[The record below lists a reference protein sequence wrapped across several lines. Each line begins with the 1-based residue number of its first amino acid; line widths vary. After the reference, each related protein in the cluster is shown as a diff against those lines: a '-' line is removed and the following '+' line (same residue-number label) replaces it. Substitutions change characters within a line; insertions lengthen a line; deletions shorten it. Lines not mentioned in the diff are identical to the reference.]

1 MVTTNCYSVVS
12 TTKFIIVYSCQF
24 CSIIIFSIVYSPFL
38 FPFETRQLLL
48 YATSFDRDRALQRL
62 LDSAPELSGSD
73 SQERVTPR
81 LERRKRTISRTD
93 ILKQAELVIQD
104 LASSKALLEVQYVNE
119 VYFVYFLYSLFFMLF
134 SQYFIIIVL
143 QVGTG
148 LGPTLEFYALVSQ
161 ELQRADLDL
170 WLGSSNPTE
179 TGYVNVPQGLF
190 PMPIAWNTKVSHL
203 AKLKTKFKFLGK
215 FMAKAIYDSRM
226 VQIFIS
232 LISYNLRRYH
242 QITSLFV

>member
-1 MVTTNCYSVVS
+1 M
-12 TTKFIIVYSCQF
+12 
-24 CSIIIFSIVYSPFL
+24 
-38 FPFETRQLLL
+38 L

-93 ILKQAELVIQD
+93 ILKQAEQVIQD

-119 VYFVYFLYSLFFMLF
+119 VSLLCTHSLRIAKNRFQISNRWYM
-134 SQYFIIIVL
+134 L

-148 LGPTLEFYALVSQ
+148 LGPTLEFYALVSK

-170 WLGSSNPTE
+170 WHGSSNPAE
-179 TGYVNVPQGLF
+179 NGYINPAHGLF
-190 PMPIAWNTKVSHL
+190 PTPIPWNTKVSHL

-226 VQIFIS
+226 VKVDVRKF
-232 LISYNLRRYH
+232 
-242 QITSLFV
+242 FFG

>member
-1 MVTTNCYSVVS
+1 M
-12 TTKFIIVYSCQF
+12 
-24 CSIIIFSIVYSPFL
+24 

-119 VYFVYFLYSLFFMLF
+119 VYFLYLLYIVYYSLIYIFILYVYSLFFILF
-134 SQYFIIIVL
+134 S
-143 QVGTG
+143 
-148 LGPTLEFYALVSQ
+148 
-161 ELQRADLDL
+161 
-170 WLGSSNPTE
+170 
-179 TGYVNVPQGLF
+179 
-190 PMPIAWNTKVSHL
+190 
-203 AKLKTKFKFLGK
+203 
-215 FMAKAIYDSRM
+215 
-226 VQIFIS
+226 
-232 LISYNLRRYH
+232 
-242 QITSLFV
+242 

>member
-1 MVTTNCYSVVS
+1 MLQYGKYYEIRNNLLTVN
-12 TTKFIIVYSCQF
+12 
-24 CSIIIFSIVYSPFL
+24 FSIVIFLIVCSPFL

-119 VYFVYFLYSLFFMLF
+119 VYFLYLL
-134 SQYFIIIVL
+134 Y
-143 QVGTG
+143 
-148 LGPTLEFYALVSQ
+148 LVC
-161 ELQRADLDL
+161 
-170 WLGSSNPTE
+170 
-179 TGYVNVPQGLF
+179 
-190 PMPIAWNTKVSHL
+190 
-203 AKLKTKFKFLGK
+203 
-215 FMAKAIYDSRM
+215 
-226 VQIFIS
+226 
-232 LISYNLRRYH
+232 
-242 QITSLFV
+242 

>member
-1 MVTTNCYSVVS
+1 M
-12 TTKFIIVYSCQF
+12 
-24 CSIIIFSIVYSPFL
+24 
-38 FPFETRQLLL
+38 

-93 ILKQAELVIQD
+93 ILKQAEQVIQD
-104 LASSKALLEVQYVNE
+104 LASNKALLEVQYVNE
-119 VYFVYFLYSLFFMLF
+119 VGYFFVHTYASIRF
-134 SQYFIIIVL
+134 SIKSYYVSNLAFACCI

-148 LGPTLEFYALVSQ
+148 LGPTLEFYALVSK

-170 WLGSSNPTE
+170 WHGSSNPAE
-179 TGYVNVPQGLF
+179 NGYVNSAHGLF
-190 PMPIAWNTKVSHL
+190 PTPIPWNTKVSHL

-226 VQIFIS
+226 VKIVINLQSFLQQISSRSCTCNAF
-232 LISYNLRRYH
+232 NLF
-242 QITSLFV
+242 SF